1 MRKTL
6 FFFLLATL
14 LAACSYTLTM
24 DLGSTTLDLNSLPPT
39 NPFGEPYVVY
49 PTTPLTL
56 SPPPLDVVRA
66 LRVEGVARANVPLQ
80 ARIHVYAHARDP
92 REEEGCQSLGELV
105 LCPASKAGE
114 RVGTLDF
121 GGRPETAF
129 TLTGDTLLQGLRQGR
144 LWLGVAV
151 EGSLPPGLSEI
162 RLEEMKAH
170 VTVGL

>member
-1 MRKTL
+1 VRKTRFSL
-6 FFFLLATL
+6 LILATL
-14 LAACSYTLTM
+14 LAACSYTFTV
-24 DLGSTTLDLNSLPPT
+24 DLGSTKLNLDGLPPT

-56 SPPPLDVVRA
+56 TPPPLDAVRA
-66 LRVEGVARANVPLQ
+66 LEVKGIARANLALK
-80 ARIHVYAHARDP
+80 ARVLVYARAQEP
-92 REEEGCQSLGELV
+92 GSECYATSQFV

-121 GGRPETAF
+121 GGRAETPF
-129 TLTGDTLLQGLRQGR
+129 TLAGDTLLQGLRHGR

-151 EGSLPPGLSEI
+151 EGNVPPGLGEI